1 MEHVFKERLKDV
13 KDIQKMD
20 YVIFAHIPFLENIKD
35 FVFQLAVKKLLK
47 MENVLN
53 ATKDLFQMH
62 KVIVKF
68 QTVLFQTKKLV

>member
-53 ATKDLFQMH
+53 ATKDLFQMY